1 MSYYVTV
8 GVFTAITIIGVLGTF
23 VLTGLTGLFSLGQ
36 AAFMG
41 LGAYVSALAV
51 VTFHV
56 PFPLAVVLAVLVA
69 IGVGY
74 FIGSTTLKIRQDFF
88 ALATFGFGEAARA
101 VMNES
106 VKWTGG
112 AMGFAGVPKLTTP
125 WLAVVSLIVAV
136 WLVRNVRY
144 SKFGRDCLA
153 IRTDELAAEV
163 MGINAFDHKLKVFL
177 LGAGLSAFAGALM
190 AFFTTYV
197 EPAMFGWMQS
207 AIWII
212 MVFFGGRDSLTG
224 VIIGAATLSALPE
237 VLRFASQWRV
247 AIYCL
252 IILLIIN
259 FRPAGLFGRWELS
272 LETLGLKR
280 RPGAGGGSG
289 RGKPEAAKG
298 GAQANA

>member
-1 MSYYVTV
+1 MSYFITV

-41 LGAYVSALAV
+41 LGAYVAALAV

-56 PFPLAVVLAVLVA
+56 PFPLAVVVAVLFALAVGYV
-69 IGVGY
+69 IGY
-74 FIGSTTLKIRQDFF
+74 TTLKIRQDFF
-88 ALATFGFGEAARA
+88 ALATFGFGEAVRA

-112 AMGFAGVPKLTTP
+112 AMGFAGVPQLTTP
-125 WLAVVSLIVAV
+125 WLAAASLIAAV

-177 LGAGLSAFAGALM
+177 LGAGLSAFAGALS

-197 EPAMFGWMQS
+197 EPAMFGWTQS
-207 AIWII
+207 AVWII

-224 VIIGAATLSALPE
+224 AIFGAATLSALPE

-272 LETLGLKR
+272 FKALGLRR
-280 RPGAGGGSG
+280 RPGAGARKG
-289 RGKPEAAKG
+289 RGKAAAEKG
-298 GAQANA
+298 DPNAHV

>member
-1 MSYYVTV
+1 MTV
-8 GVFTAITIIGVLGTF
+8 AVFSAITTLGVLGTF

-41 LGAYVSALAV
+41 LGSYTAALAV
-51 VTFHV
+51 VKYGV
-56 PFPLAVVLAVLVA
+56 PFPLAIALAVLLSVGVA
-69 IGVGY
+69 YVIG
-74 FIGSTTLKIRQDFF
+74 FTTLKIRQDFF
-88 ALATFGFGEAARA
+88 ALVTFGFGEALRA
-101 VMNES
+101 VMDES
-106 VKWTGG
+106 VKYTGG
-112 AMGFAGVPKLTTP
+112 AMGFSGVPQLTTP
-125 WLAVVSLIVAV
+125 ELAFASLAVAV
-136 WLVRNVRY
+136 WLISNVRR

-153 IRTDELAAEV
+153 IRTDELAAQV
-163 MGINAFDHKLKVFL
+163 IGIDAFAHKLRVFM

-224 VIIGAATLSALPE
+224 TIIGAAMLSALPE
-237 VLRFASQWRV
+237 VLRFASEWRV
-247 AIYCL
+247 LIYCL

-272 LETLGLKR
+272 FGWMARIVR
-280 RPGAGGGSG
+280 RL
-289 RGKPEAAKG
+289 RGKSAKDLG
-298 GAQANA
+298 HA

>member
-1 MSYYVTV
+1 MTV
-8 GVFTAITIIGVLGTF
+8 AVFSAITTLGVLGTF

-41 LGAYVSALAV
+41 LGSYTAALAV
-51 VTFHV
+51 VKYGI
-56 PFPLAVVLAVLVA
+56 PFPVAVLLAVLLSVGVA
-69 IGVGY
+69 YVIG
-74 FIGSTTLKIRQDFF
+74 FTTLKIRQDFF
-88 ALATFGFGEAARA
+88 ALVTFGFGEALRA
-101 VMNES
+101 VMDES
-106 VKWTGG
+106 VKYTGG
-112 AMGFAGVPKLTTP
+112 AMGFSGVPQLTTP
-125 WLAVVSLIVAV
+125 GLAFGSLAVAV
-136 WLVRNVRY
+136 WLVRNVRR

-153 IRTDELAAEV
+153 IRTDELAAQV
-163 MGINAFDHKLKVFL
+163 IGINSFAHKLKVFM

-224 VIIGAATLSALPE
+224 TIIGATMLSALPE
-237 VLRFASQWRV
+237 ILRFASQWRV
-247 AIYCL
+247 LIYCV

-272 LETLGLKR
+272 FAGLGARFR
-280 RPGAGGGSG
+280 RSRGTPAEGGRHG
-289 RGKPEAAKG
+289 
-298 GAQANA
+298 

>member
-1 MSYYVTV
+1 MTV
-8 GVFTAITIIGVLGTF
+8 AVFSAITTLGVLGTF

-41 LGAYVSALAV
+41 LGSYAAALAV
-51 VTFHV
+51 VKYGI
-56 PFPLAVVLAVLVA
+56 PFPVAALLAVLLSVGVA
-69 IGVGY
+69 YVIG
-74 FIGSTTLKIRQDFF
+74 FTTLKIRQDFF
-88 ALATFGFGEAARA
+88 ALVTFGFGEALRA
-101 VMNES
+101 VMDES
-106 VKWTGG
+106 VKYTGG
-112 AMGFAGVPKLTTP
+112 AMGFSGVPQLTTP
-125 WLAVVSLIVAV
+125 GLAFGSLAVAV
-136 WLVRNVRY
+136 WLIYNVRR

-153 IRTDELAAEV
+153 IRTDELAAQV
-163 MGINAFDHKLKVFL
+163 IGINSFAHKLRVFM

-224 VIIGAATLSALPE
+224 TIIGATMLSALPE
-237 VLRFASQWRV
+237 VLRFASEWRV
-247 AIYCL
+247 LIYCV

-272 LETLGLKR
+272 FAGLGAKFR
-280 RPGAGGGSG
+280 RSRGTPSEGGYHG
-289 RGKPEAAKG
+289 
-298 GAQANA
+298 